1 MSEQITDKV
10 ADAILAEVNEMQRLG
25 QLSDNDL
32 LLECLRSDVMDYM
45 VVQEV
50 LNRWKPN
57 WLQVELD

>member
-1 MSEQITDKV
+1 MIAPLDDNAK
-10 ADAILAEVNEMQRLG
+10 DAILDEMVEMQRLG
-25 QLSDNDL
+25 ELSDDDL